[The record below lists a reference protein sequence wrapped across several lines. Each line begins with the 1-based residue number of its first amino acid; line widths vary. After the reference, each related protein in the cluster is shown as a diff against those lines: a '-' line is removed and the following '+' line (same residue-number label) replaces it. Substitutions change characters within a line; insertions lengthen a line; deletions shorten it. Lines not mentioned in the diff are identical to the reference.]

1 MTRATQSPG
10 GKNAVVHIDTESRTD
25 DQVQGEADTHQ
36 VAGLVLGQVA
46 GRDVNHP
53 PEGVLGLAA
62 AQAADCEPG
71 NGSFRQLSGAEFSLL
86 YVESALN
93 DGEQV
98 LSIGPAK
105 KMEMKQG
112 LDWSKVCGLVFEILK
127 CWVAKIHKLN
137 RKFAKI
143 CVSLSLQ
150 LNG

>member
-10 GKNAVVHIDTESRTD
+10 GKNAVVHIYTESRTN

-71 NGSFRQLSGAEFSLL
+71 DGSFGQLGGTKFSLL
-86 YVESALN
+86 YVEPALN
-93 DGEQV
+93 DGKLV

-105 KMEMKQG
+105 KNFEMRKKQE
-112 LDWSKVCGLVFEILK
+112 K
-127 CWVAKIHKLN
+127 KLRR
-137 RKFAKI
+137 RKKSGI
-143 CVSLSLQ
+143 VGDQGSNSI
-150 LNG
+150 